1 LDLDPSTAFTALLT
15 ILGGF
20 LAGSGGFWVY
30 LKKKYEREDCVKQL
44 VMGLAHDKIIELSLR
59 YIEKGF
65 VTKDEYD
72 DLFKYFW
79 DPYSSVGGNG
89 SAERIVGMVRLLP
102 LTAERRGT
110 DRKVREAT
118 EKLISGADKI
128 IDKVENGEDDFDRP
142 K

>member
-1 LDLDPSTAFTALLT
+1 MIAAFLS

-30 LKKKYEREDCVKQL
+30 LTKKYERDDCVKQL
-44 VMGLAHDKIIELSLR
+44 VMGLAHDKIVELSLK

-79 DPYSSVGGNG
+79 DPYSNVGGNG
-89 SAERIVGMVRLLP
+89 SAERIVRMVQLLP
-102 LTAERRGT
+102 LSPERRGA
-110 DRKVREAT
+110 DYKVREAT
-118 EKLISGADKI
+118 EKLITGADKV
-128 IDKVENGEDDFDRP
+128 IDKVEKGDDELERP
-142 K
+142 N